1 MFEELPFS
9 FSVKVPLDAYMLDF
23 VFSETEDGGIFDNK
37 NGMDYHLPVT
47 GGVIKAPP
55 MHIVHVAVEMAPI
68 AKVGFTCHYFI
79 LEVLFT
85 PLIVT
90 I

>member
-1 MFEELPFS
+1 MWLS

-23 VFSETEDGGIFDNK
+23 VFSEKEDGGVFDNK

-68 AKVGFTCHYFI
+68 AKVGFCCYYFVSG
-79 LEVLFT
+79 LLST
-85 PLIVT
+85 PLIVAL
-90 I
+90 